1 MNTII
6 TRHYPASKLPEEL
19 REGIDPSSLVTVTV
33 IQRTISPQAAAVDR
47 DEIAG
52 ARQPAILR
60 KRRSISICIGEG
72 MSVMNEVQVVS
83 LVIQEF
89 S

>member
-33 IQRTISPQAAAVDR
+33 IQRTISPQEAAGDHDEIDIDLHRRGDER
-47 DEIAG
+47 DE
-52 ARQPAILR
+52 
-60 KRRSISICIGEG
+60 
-72 MSVMNEVQVVS
+72 
-83 LVIQEF
+83 
-89 S
+89 